1 MKTLAIGR
9 NNRRLA
15 VWFPS
20 EAGREI
26 FSSSNTHRI
35 RVSGIKGGNTDGCV
49 LVFWWELAVVSAGAG
64 GAEAGAGAGAGAEG
78 QPGMRSPRF
87 VSSYEW
93 SNEYPVEEECARV
106 T

>member
-1 MKTLAIGR
+1 MLSPPILTNFNENLAIGR

-26 FSSSNTHRI
+26 FQSSGTHRI
-35 RVSGIKGGNTDGCV
+35 RVSGIKGGNTNGCV
-49 LVFWWELAVVSAGAG
+49 LVFWCVLAVAGVGAG

-87 VSSYEW
+87 VSS
-93 SNEYPVEEECARV
+93 
-106 T
+106 